1 MLTTTWNIDDF
12 FNDFWDGGNISYQRT
27 F

>member
-1 MLTTTWNIDDF
+1 MLTTSWNMDDF
-12 FNDFWDGGNISYQRT
+12 FNDFWDGGNISYQRI